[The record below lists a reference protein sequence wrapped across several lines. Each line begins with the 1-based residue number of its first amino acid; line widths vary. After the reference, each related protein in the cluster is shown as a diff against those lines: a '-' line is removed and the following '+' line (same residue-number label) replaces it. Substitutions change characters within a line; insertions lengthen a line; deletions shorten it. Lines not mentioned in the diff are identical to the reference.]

1 MAICFQSKLQYNTY
15 RVKKSGRNL
24 PFIFQKVITTER
36 NCQFLIWT
44 TGEIKVDKNATFT
57 DVVKPKVVFK
67 IIIELKVC
75 TTIDVV
81 RNTAQN
87 RVAEVDSLSARAK
100 IGIQIFA
107 QLLPPWLKNYKK

>member
-1 MAICFQSKLQYNTY
+1 M
-15 RVKKSGRNL
+15 
-24 PFIFQKVITTER
+24 
-36 NCQFLIWT
+36 

-67 IIIELKVC
+67 IDYRVES

>member
-1 MAICFQSKLQYNTY
+1 M
-15 RVKKSGRNL
+15 
-24 PFIFQKVITTER
+24 
-36 NCQFLIWT
+36 

-67 IIIELKVC
+67 INYRVES

-107 QLLPPWLKNYKK
+107 HLLPPWLKNYKK

>member
-67 IIIELKVC
+67 INYRVES